1 MELGIL
7 DKKLRISLVAFFAY
21 IFFDL
26 LAGLNYAISSLIG
39 GYFDPPEFID
49 LFSFDTFIK
58 VFGLFLLTL
67 SLAKKNF
74 NSVPEREIYLARF
87 LLTLFFLYYVC
98 NFYFINRLAN
108 LETIGISSLP
118 NSISDFL
125 PIDWFAISTY
135 YQDIFGAGYVSD
147 YGIIGLFSSVLS
159 ALCFLLAV
167 YAGTAYV
174 KTNPQIK
181 VARPRL
187 RILFEEIK
195 SFKMKAIIAAII
207 FPFCLLSIENIKG
220 DDFEIFAME
229 AQFIQDDLKNYQT
242 ELISANKIVLS
253 FERTEARKV
262 ASNKAYGEIV
272 GKYDRIESF
281 GLSLW
286 SENQKEIKSELLEW
300 IKLWESLLKQISLT
314 GTGEASIIFD
324 LNQKYVELAKLAE
337 SRAPSFVRDY
347 YLDFWNEEFI
357 ALVSSE

>member
-1 MELGIL
+1 ML
-7 DKKLRISLVAFFAY
+7 DKKLQISIVAFFGY
-21 IFFDL
+21 LIFDL
-26 LAGLNYAISSLIG
+26 LTELKYAISNLIDG
-39 GYFDPPEFID
+39 SFGSPEFID

-58 VFGLFLLTL
+58 VLGLFLLSL
-67 SLAKKNF
+67 SIAKKNF
-74 NSVPEREIYLARF
+74 NSIPEREIYLTRF
-87 LLTLFFLYYVC
+87 LLTLFLIYYIC
-98 NFYFINRLAN
+98 NFHFINRLAN
-108 LETIGISSLP
+108 LEPIGISSFP

-125 PIDWFAISTY
+125 PVDWFNISSS
-135 YQDIFGAGYVSD
+135 YQDIFRRGYVSD
-147 YGIIGLFSSVLS
+147 WGIIGFISSVLS

-174 KTNPQIK
+174 KTNPKIR
-181 VARPRL
+181 VVRPRL

-195 SFKMKAIIAAII
+195 SFKRKAVIAAII

-220 DDFEIFAME
+220 DDFEAFAIE

-242 ELISANKIVLS
+242 DLISANKIVFLS
-253 FERTEARKV
+253 ERADARKV

-300 IKLWESLLKQISLT
+300 IKLWETLLKQISLT
-314 GTGEASIIFD
+314 GNGEASIIFD

-337 SRAPSFVRDY
+337 SRAPSIVIDY
-347 YLDFWNEEFI
+347 YLDFWNEEFRP
-357 ALVSSE
+357 LVSSD